1 MRVYGSLRRR
11 NEFAR
16 VQRRGK
22 RRVGQQLV
30 LLVLPGRD
38 RNRFGITITK
48 ATGNAVVRNRLRR
61 RIKAVLDRQPPL
73 AHAPYRD
80 YVFLARAGAGEAPFA
95 AIRDDVERLLGLE
108 TGPVE

>member
-22 RRVGQQLV
+22 RRVGEQLV

-38 RNRFGITITK
+38 RNRVGITITK

-61 RIKAVLDRQPPL
+61 RIKAVLDRQRL
-73 AHAPYRD
+73 AEAPYRD
-80 YVFLARAGAGEAPFA
+80 YLFIARAGAGEAPFA
-95 AIRDDVERLLGLE
+95 AIRADVERLLGLAAE
-108 TGPVE
+108 RVS